1 MSAFLSPYEKIQENI
16 KNQQKEILMFCMI
29 DWIVPRQN
37 YSITS
42 IYEKH
47 LILHTMNKSI
57 SVKGIKTLN
66 FTTNR

>member
-1 MSAFLSPYEKIQENI
+1 
-16 KNQQKEILMFCMI
+16 MFCMI